1 MAAGAVKAL
10 QNAGLRVP
18 QDISVMSIDAFNLA
32 AIEDVPLT
40 AVHVPRDALGEEAVL
55 MLQQRLIRPQAAV
68 GTLLLNGTL
77 DVRES
82 VRRVRPG
89 RGSASVQRDGLYD

>member
-1 MAAGAVKAL
+1 
-10 QNAGLRVP
+10 
-18 QDISVMSIDAFNLA
+18 MSIDAFNLA

>member
-1 MAAGAVKAL
+1 
-10 QNAGLRVP
+10 
-18 QDISVMSIDAFNLA
+18 MSIDAFNLA
-32 AIEDVPLT
+32 AIEDVSLT
-40 AVHVPRDALGEEAVL
+40 AVHVPRDALGEEAVF